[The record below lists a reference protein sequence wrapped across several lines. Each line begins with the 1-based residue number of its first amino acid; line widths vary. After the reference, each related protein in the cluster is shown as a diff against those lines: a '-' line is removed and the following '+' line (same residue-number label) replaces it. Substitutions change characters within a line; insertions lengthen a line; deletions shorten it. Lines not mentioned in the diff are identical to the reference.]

1 MPAKLPALFL
11 PNGGSSLIKR
21 KETYHGS
28 NHSVIYILSCS
39 VSIISHMTKEK
50 KKKKKIKKKQ
60 NVRLHNRRSSGSD
73 PPTSARKTAFRVQV
87 RV

>member
-1 MPAKLPALFL
+1 MPAKLPVLFL

-28 NHSVIYILSCS
+28 NHSVIYILSCR
-39 VSIISHMTKEK
+39 VSIITHMTKEK
-50 KKKKKIKKKQ
+50 KKKKQ